1 MIELD
6 HGDYSG
12 RKTIKQVRAF
22 RQRRARCVSSSRHRW
37 KLMLTPCAL
46 QNGTQ
51 VYDSGMSLIDRG
63 IEHTMHIGSHAVVVK
78 VVSSTFS
85 FEYLCEVDGVSIDAH
100 EDAEVSGAERSW
112 EFDDAEGEHHTVTLE
127 HGARNR
133 KVMLDG
139 KVVYDKG
146 GFFSNFFLEEDKVTF
161 SVGIT
166 PCEII
171 MREKDLGFEYF
182 LNVGGREL
190 KPTFERGKSSP
201 SDGGTVDGHAFGGA
215 GSQVYGAQ
223 VVSSGAPGA
232 VAQDWPGQ
240 GSGQQHQPPSSQWA
254 INAITYL

>member
-1 MIELD
+1 
-6 HGDYSG
+6 
-12 RKTIKQVRAF
+12 
-22 RQRRARCVSSSRHRW
+22 
-37 KLMLTPCAL
+37 MLLAA

-63 IEHTMHIGSHAVVVK
+63 IEHTIHIGSHAVVIK

-85 FEYLCEVDGVSIDAH
+85 FEYLREVDGVSIDAY

-112 EFDDAEGEHHTVTLE
+112 QFDDAEGEHHTVTLE

-139 KVVYDKG
+139 QVVYDKG

-166 PCEII
+166 PCEIV

-190 KPTFERGKSSP
+190 TPTFERGKTP
-201 SDGGTVDGHAFGGA
+201 TEGDAAVEGHGGGG
-215 GSQVYGAQ
+215 
-223 VVSSGAPGA
+223 
-232 VAQDWPGQ
+232 
-240 GSGQQHQPPSSQWA
+240 GSGQVYATYGTQVASSSAAPTASAAASAAPQQ
-254 INAITYL
+254 

>member
-1 MIELD
+1 
-6 HGDYSG
+6 
-12 RKTIKQVRAF
+12 
-22 RQRRARCVSSSRHRW
+22 
-37 KLMLTPCAL
+37 
-46 QNGTQ
+46 
-51 VYDSGMSLIDRG
+51 MSLIDRG
-63 IEHTMHIGSHAVVVK
+63 IEHTINIGSHAVVLK

-139 KVVYDKG
+139 TVVYDKG

-201 SDGGTVDGHAFGGA
+201 DDQGTVDGHSFGGG

-223 VVSSGAPGA
+223 VVSSSGPGPE
-232 VAQDWPGQ
+232 VHQWQ
-240 GSGQQHQPPSSQWA
+240 GSELQQQSPPSQWA
-254 INAITYL
+254 QQPQPVQQQWQQPQQQQ